1 MDLFSRVSWSRRGS
15 IFAGAVVGSPD
26 LHALCYSLFGLFA
39 VGGGQEVYHGG
50 NLVLSVRPRESSV
63 AVDDLLVR
71 ESEENL
77 RSCGRRRLGGWLC
90 VIETPI
96 REGFIDGGPPAT

>member
-1 MDLFSRVSWSRRGS
+1 MDLSSRVSWSRRGS

-26 LHALCYSLFGLFA
+26 LHALCYSLLAFLRH
-39 VGGGQEVYHGG
+39 ELYHGG
-50 NLVLSVRPRESSV
+50 NLVLSARPRGSWV
-63 AVDDLLVR
+63 AVDDLR
-71 ESEENL
+71 ESEESL